1 MGRAASRRS
10 GVVSMKLLLAA
21 SALAALFVAADPPYK
36 PDPAFAARDGGP
48 GTIDVSSYPAEQ
60 QQNYETFSAKCS
72 KCHPLA
78 RPINSRFTAAEWKR
92 YMKRMVRRP
101 NSGINE
107 EQAKHIYDFLKHYSA
122 QLGL

>member
-1 MGRAASRRS
+1 
-10 GVVSMKLLLAA
+10 MKLVLAA
-21 SALAALFVAADPPYK
+21 GALAALLVAAGPRYK
-36 PDPAFAARDGGP
+36 PDPAYAAKDSGP

-60 QQNYETFSAKCS
+60 QKNYETFSAKCS

-107 EQAKHIYDFLKHYSA
+107 EQAAHIYGFLKFYSA

>member
-1 MGRAASRRS
+1 MTLALAGTMLAA
-10 GVVSMKLLLAA
+10 LLAA
-21 SALAALFVAADPPYK
+21 APPTA
-36 PDPAFAARDGGP
+36 PDPAYAARDSGP
-48 GTIDVSSYPAEQ
+48 GTVDVSSYPEQ
-60 QQNYETFSAKCS
+60 QKKNYAIFSAKCS

-92 YMKRMVRRP
+92 YMKRMIRRP

-107 EQAKHIYDFLKHYSA
+107 EQAVDIYDFLKFYSA